1 MSILKKLVLILIIF
15 AIFCL
20 GRVLGIYEQQ
30 KANSSLVNKLYI
42 ELDDK
47 EEQNRILKIEN
58 EKLNNILGGK
68 EQ

>member
-30 KANSSLVNKLYI
+30 KANSSLVNRLYV
-42 ELDDK
+42 ELEDK
-47 EEQNRILKIEN
+47 EEQNIKLKKEN
-58 EKLNNILGGK
+58 KVLNSILGGQEK
-68 EQ
+68 

>member
-30 KANSSLVNKLYI
+30 KANSNLINKLYI

-47 EEQNRILKIEN
+47 EEQNRILKEEN
-58 EKLNNILGGK
+58 KKLNNILEGY
-68 EQ
+68 

>member
-30 KANSSLVNKLYI
+30 KANSNLINKLYI

-47 EEQNRILKIEN
+47 EEQNRILKEEN
-58 EKLNNILGGK
+58 KKLNNVLGGQ

>member
-30 KANSSLVNKLYI
+30 KANSSLVNRLYI

>member
-30 KANSSLVNKLYI
+30 KANSSLVNRLYI

-47 EEQNRILKIEN
+47 EEQNRILKKEN
-58 EKLNNILGGK
+58 KELNSILGG
-68 EQ
+68 Q

>member
-20 GRVLGIYEQQ
+20 GRLLGIYEQQ
-30 KANSSLVNKLYI
+30 KANSNLINKLYI

-47 EEQNRILKIEN
+47 EEQNRLLKEEN
-58 EKLNNILGGK
+58 KKLNNILGGQ
-68 EQ
+68 E

>member
-15 AIFCL
+15 AIFCA
-20 GRVLGIYEQQ
+20 GRLLGIYEQQ
-30 KANSSLVNKLYI
+30 KANSNLINKLYI

-47 EEQNRILKIEN
+47 EEQNKILKEEN
-58 EKLNNILGGK
+58 KKLNNILGGQ

>member
-30 KANSSLVNKLYI
+30 KANSNLINKLYI

-47 EEQNRILKIEN
+47 EEQNRILKEEN
-58 EKLNNILGGK
+58 KKLNNILGG
-68 EQ
+68 

>member
-30 KANSSLVNKLYI
+30 KANSSLVNRLYI

-47 EEQNRILKIEN
+47 EEQNRILKEEN
-58 EKLNNILGGK
+58 KELNSILGG
-68 EQ
+68 Q

>member
-30 KANSSLVNKLYI
+30 KANSSLVNRLYI

-47 EEQNRILKIEN
+47 EEQNRILKEEN
-58 EKLNNILGGK
+58 KKLNSILGG
-68 EQ
+68 Q

>member
-1 MSILKKLVLILIIF
+1 MCILKKLVLILIIF

-58 EKLNNILGGK
+58 EKLNNILEGY
-68 EQ
+68 

>member
-30 KANSSLVNKLYI
+30 KANSNLINKLYI

-47 EEQNRILKIEN
+47 EQQNRILKEEN
-58 EKLNNILGGK
+58 KKLNNILEGY
-68 EQ
+68 

>member
-30 KANSSLVNKLYI
+30 KANSSLVNRLYV
-42 ELDDK
+42 ELEDK
-47 EEQNRILKIEN
+47 EEQNINLKEDR
-58 EKLNNILGGK
+58 
-68 EQ
+68 

>member
-20 GRVLGIYEQQ
+20 GRLLGIYEQQ
-30 KANSSLVNKLYI
+30 KVNSSLVNRLYI

-47 EEQNRILKIEN
+47 EEQNRLLKIEN
-58 EKLNNILGGK
+58 EKLNNILGGQ
-68 EQ
+68 E

>member
-47 EEQNRILKIEN
+47 EEQNRILKEEN
-58 EKLNNILGGK
+58 KKLNNILGGK

>member
-30 KANSSLVNKLYI
+30 KVNSNLINKLYI

-47 EEQNRILKIEN
+47 EEQNRLLKEEN
-58 EKLNNILGGK
+58 KKLNNILEGY
-68 EQ
+68 